1 MQAICE
7 QVLKLVR
14 DERGLT
20 GTASQPSPTD
30 SKVGA

>member
-14 DERGLT
+14 AERGLT
-20 GTASQPSPTD
+20 GKPAELANTEVVA
-30 SKVGA
+30 

>member
-14 DERGLT
+14 AERGLT
-20 GTASQPSPTD
+20 GKPLQPSPID
-30 SKVGA
+30 NEIVA